1 MTRIV
6 LPLSL
11 ATISPSSFP
20 STGAFRGK
28 LVRLTSISHHSRI
41 FSFVLTAID
50 DLPAELEVELRG
62 AWATAVE
69 RKVTKGE
76 VVVLMTVGGRV
87 VEARKGADK
96 GAGKEGEPG
105 FKVVYDRGL
114 LGWVQRK
121 DGQEEE
127 LRFKRSDAPPFSPK
141 TPAANSAS
149 APRSRAPPTSK
160 KATPASHTKRAT
172 SDACKQTS
180 TPIERSA
187 PAVTSVTTSKRPAD
201 SVDMSISP
209 SAPPTV
215 PAPTSVAI
223 KAEKVSAPFEGI
235 RSIKRRKQET
245 KLEWGLTIDDGV
257 IYTAFSNLSEVTAA
271 SDGKRTVNIAAVVV
285 EVGEP
290 CPPRLPGR
298 DYYRRIVLV
307 DPTICS
313 SPASASTHSSIVLQ
327 WYAQAESALPDV
339 DSGDILLV
347 RSLLLHQNSSTN
359 LLRPSWA
366 IAPYLRVPPS
376 TLLAPSLPL
385 ASTFSFEPAST
396 KLHPSPSELDYLVR
410 LARFFQRRALPAVSS
425 VPPSTQWAG
434 RSSVAF
440 ASTQQLRHT
449 QSPATRT
456 VQPALNDAQLKSVEL
471 QKGPKR
477 GRQLL
482 RVDEIEVGNFCDL
495 LGMVTKCH
503 IPSGYAIGSVPT
515 SMAVSLYI
523 TDYTSQASL
532 FAYTDPSSTGL
543 SDQLTLQVSL
553 FGYQSEPLQSAL
565 ARDPT
570 TGWTEVKKGTLV
582 HLRNVRI
589 KENEHGMIEGTMAE
603 ERDDK
608 WRHKRDL
615 TVVNLRREPHE
626 AMWGKRAR
634 ELFERHKKYWAGE
647 SVAK

>member
-1 MTRIV
+1 MTRTV

-50 DLPAELEVELRG
+50 DLPVELEVELRG
-62 AWATAVE
+62 TWATAVE
-69 RKVTKGE
+69 RKVRKGE

-141 TPAANSAS
+141 APAANSAS
-149 APRSRAPPTSK
+149 APRSRAPATAK
-160 KATPASHTKRAT
+160 KATPASHTKPAT
-172 SDACKQTS
+172 SDACTQTS
-180 TPIERSA
+180 TPDERSA
-187 PAVTSVTTSKRPAD
+187 PAVTPATTSKRPAD
-201 SVDMSISP
+201 SFDMSISP

-215 PAPTSVAI
+215 PAPTSVTI

-235 RSIKRRKQET
+235 RSIKRRKQEA
-245 KLEWGLTIDDGV
+245 KLEWGLTIDDGIV
-257 IYTAFSNLSEVTAA
+257 YTAFSKLSEVPAA

-290 CPPRLPGR
+290 CSPRLPGR

-313 SPASASTHSSIVLQ
+313 SPAPASRHSIIVLQ

-347 RSLLLHQNSSTN
+347 RSLLVCSAGVLAFAS
-359 LLRPSWA
+359 A
-366 IAPYLRVPPS
+366 GIAAKS
-376 TLLAPSLPL
+376 NIA
-385 ASTFSFEPAST
+385 AST

-425 VPPSTQWAG
+425 VPPSTEWAG
-434 RSSVAF
+434 RSSGAF

-449 QSPATRT
+449 QSQATRT
-456 VQPALNDAQLKSVEL
+456 VQPALNAAQLKSVEL

-589 KENEHGMIEGTMAE
+589 KENEHGMVEGTMVE
-603 ERDDK
+603 ERDNT

-647 SVAK
+647 SAAK